1 MLVLIVDSDEEDPTE
16 EIVWNASIKVQEVQD
31 VALHSL
37 FGDTNTRA
45 LRFNAQVA
53 SEYLMTLNEYYRRK
67 HKDQAASN
75 SGPKSNTG
83 NSKGKGLQVK
93 QSDGKFKKIGN
104 SNQGNFKSVPQCAIC
119 GRAHTGVC
127 RKEKGLCYKCGQ
139 PGHFIK
145 DCPFSGGQVSAIQ
158 ATPAPMMIEEP
169 SLPLPPP
176 TARVYAVTQPE
187 AEKSSTLV
195 RGMIS
200 IKDELL
206 SVLFDS
212 GATHSF
218 IADYVADAFGLP
230 LTIMKT
236 PMRIVTAVGNV
247 FNEKY
252 ICEDVKFKYEGK
264 EYSADFF
271 VLHLASVIVDKS

>member
-1 MLVLIVDSDEEDPTE
+1 MSSILTSGTLMSSWGFPEIDNELLGVGLENPQLSDLQRLLCP
-16 EIVWNASIKVQEVQD
+16 IFGYALYEVKKKKKK
-31 VALHSL
+31 
-37 FGDTNTRA
+37 
-45 LRFNAQVA
+45 
-53 SEYLMTLNEYYRRK
+53 RK

-104 SNQGNFKSVPQCAIC
+104 SKQGNFKSVPQCAIC
-119 GRAHTGVC
+119 GRAHARVC
-127 RKEKGLCYKCGQ
+127 RKEKGLYYKCGQ

-158 ATPAPMMIEEP
+158 ATSAPKMIEEP
-169 SLPLPPP
+169 SLPPPPP

-218 IADYVADAFGLP
+218 IADYVADAFCLP

-236 PMRIVTAVGNV
+236 PMRIVTVVGSV

-264 EYSADFF
+264 EYSADFI
-271 VLHLASVIVDKS
+271 VLHLAS